1 MDTDSTTT
9 GNGIPPLMKRPSAHH
24 AHHTAA
30 VVGAHAEEIQQQQRV
45 TTQPPRPVTSSIP
58 NFIDEGDNDEDLG
71 LDVQYVNESR
81 ATAVSATRRTWSS
94 TSFKSNQ
101 VCGLWNEFQVS
112 DLIGNLHSKVALLQR
127 FVLDASICL
136 RIYIF
141 V

>member
-101 VCGLWNEFQVS
+101 VFRINSLYMIYLTLYTIKRLQFSCKF
-112 DLIGNLHSKVALLQR
+112 SK
-127 FVLDASICL
+127 
-136 RIYIF
+136 
-141 V
+141 